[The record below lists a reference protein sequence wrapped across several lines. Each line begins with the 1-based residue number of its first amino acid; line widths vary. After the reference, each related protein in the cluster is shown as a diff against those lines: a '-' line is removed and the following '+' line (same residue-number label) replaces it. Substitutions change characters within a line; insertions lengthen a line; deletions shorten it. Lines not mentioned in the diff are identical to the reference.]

1 MEDNFLQE
9 SVKMEFL
16 RENVKIR
23 KWIIENV
30 KFENGYHYKMFFRI
44 YYNLKCVLLSCAL
57 K

>member
-30 KFENGYHYKMFFRI
+30 KFEIGYHYKMFFRI
-44 YYNLKCVLLSCAL
+44 Y
-57 K
+57 

>member
-23 KWIIENV
+23 KWIIESV
-30 KFENGYHYKMFFRI
+30 KFENEYHYKMFFRI
-44 YYNLKCVLLSCAL
+44 Y
-57 K
+57 